1 MKDNDI
7 CINNENAK
15 FNFRVAAIFRYK
27 NKVLIQKSEKD
38 NFYGLIGGRVK
49 LDEKTIEA
57 LKREIKEEVDF
68 DVKEENCKLLRV
80 CENFFSYNFKK
91 FHELLFI
98 YCVEIEDEENIEKQD
113 FVCFDKTTTKMCWFK
128 QEKIQDIDIRP
139 KEIKEALLSNKLEH
153 IVIDD

>member
-1 MKDNDI
+1 MKGNDI

-15 FNFRVAAIFRYK
+15 FNFRVAAIFRYN

-38 NFYGLIGGRVK
+38 DFYGLIGGRVK
-49 LDEKTIEA
+49 LGEKTIEA

-98 YCVEIEDEENIEKQD
+98 YCIDIEDKDNIEKQD
-113 FVCFDKTTTKMCWFK
+113 FVCFDKNTTKMCWFK

-139 KEIKEALLSNKLEH
+139 KEIKDALLSNKLEH
-153 IVIDD
+153 IIIDD